1 MCVSAISHLPVEQL
15 VRVLTSE
22 SYFDLAL
29 RLCSLF
35 ELPKTMVLEYVA
47 SKCVAVTRDDTL
59 EDINSKWLSYN
70 FTSDVSGG
78 DGSPSSVAWK
88 YLQKCLKLHEESGRT
103 ELHKAI
109 VTKLIL
115 VEAFLPQWLIDS
127 YKVGYFV
134 SCLHRLKLV
143 KRIF

>member
-1 MCVSAISHLPVEQL
+1 MEQL

-29 RLCSLF
+29 RMCSLF
-35 ELPKTMVLEYVA
+35 ELSKTMVFEYIA
-47 SKCVAVTRDDTL
+47 SKCVLVTRDETYD
-59 EDINSKWLSYN
+59 EVNSKWLSYN
-70 FTSDVSGG
+70 FTSDVAGG

-88 YLQKCLKLHEESGRT
+88 YLNKCLKLHEEKGKT

-115 VEAFLPQWLIDS
+115 LEAFLPQSLIDS
-127 YKVGYFV
+127 YKVGKFYFSPIV
-134 SCLHRLKLV
+134 LFNYLMILILATTIKL
-143 KRIF
+143 IN

>member
-1 MCVSAISHLPVEQL
+1 MEQL

-22 SYFDLAL
+22 SYFDQAL

-35 ELPKTMVLEYVA
+35 DLPKTMVLEYVA
-47 SKCVAVTRDDTL
+47 GKCVAITRDETF
-59 EDINSKWLSYN
+59 EEANSKWLSYN
-70 FTSDVSGG
+70 FTSDVAGG

-88 YLQKCLKLHEESGRT
+88 YLQKCLKQHEESGRT

-127 YKVGYFV
+127 YKVGKLFHAWAFLDNFFMV
-134 SCLHRLKLV
+134 S
-143 KRIF
+143 IF